1 MTISMLYFD
10 TPKFSEDTLENIYV
24 EGRKLNAFMCSE
36 AVPTE
41 TLKDNALRGKIL
53 RFRIHLP
60 RTKATIFSPHC
71 VLHRQGGKCPKS

>member
-41 TLKDNALRGKIL
+41 TLKDNALR
-53 RFRIHLP
+53 
-60 RTKATIFSPHC
+60 
-71 VLHRQGGKCPKS
+71 